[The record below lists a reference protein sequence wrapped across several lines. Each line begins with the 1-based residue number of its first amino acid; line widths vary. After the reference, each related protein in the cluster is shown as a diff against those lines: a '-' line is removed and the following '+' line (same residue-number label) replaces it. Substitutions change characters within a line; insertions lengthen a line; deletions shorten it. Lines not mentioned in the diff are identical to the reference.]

1 MRLARLIAGLKPAAV
16 SGFSGEGPEV
26 GSLHYRSQE
35 VRPGGVF
42 VAMRGLAA
50 DGHDFIDDAL
60 DRGAVAVVA
69 QSTVARRTAVVAVP
83 DTRRALAELA
93 AAFYG
98 HPSAQMTVVAVTGT
112 NGKTTTTYLIES
124 ILERAGLRVG
134 VIGTINTRYGGTTF
148 PNPVTTPES
157 LDLQRILADMRA
169 AGVTHVVLEASS
181 HAIDLARIHCC
192 WMDAAV
198 FTNLSQDHLDYHG
211 DMRAYWNAKK
221 RLFTDYLPSGPKAE
235 QAVAVINTDSPHGSE
250 LADRLTGRIVRVGT
264 AGACSVRGER
274 MRCSLQGIR
283 GSIDV
288 GGHPVEVG
296 SPLVGRHNVENILC
310 AAGAATALGVAP
322 EAIAAGIASL
332 ACVPGRLE
340 RVQGRGGR
348 FVYVD
353 YSHTPDAL
361 ENALSALRPL
371 SSGRIVCVFG
381 CGGDRDRTKRPIM
394 GTIAARLS
402 DLAVV
407 TSDNPRSEA
416 PQAIIE
422 EILPG
427 VRAQGLVQ
435 VAPDQLGAMAGGK
448 AFAAE
453 PDRRRAIE
461 AAIRAAQP
469 GDMVLIAGKGHE
481 TYQVLG
487 KRTIHFDDREEAARV
502 LETLEGSSRPKAESH
517 S

>member
-1 MRLARLIAGLKPAAV
+1 MRLARLLANLKPAAV
-16 SGFSGEGPEV
+16 SGFEGEGPEV

-42 VAMRGLAA
+42 VAMKGLAA

-69 QSTVARRTAVVAVP
+69 HKPVARRTTVIAVP

-98 HPSAQMTVVAVTGT
+98 HPSEQMTVVAVTGT

-124 ILERAGLRVG
+124 ILGRAGIRAG
-134 VIGTINTRYGGTTF
+134 VIGTINTRFGGASF
-148 PNPVTTPES
+148 ANPVTTPES

-169 AGVTHVVLEASS
+169 AGVTHVVIEASS

-211 DMRAYWNAKK
+211 DMQAYWAAKK
-221 RLFTDYLPSGPKAE
+221 RLFTEYLPSGPKAE
-235 QAVAVINTDSPHGSE
+235 RAVAVINADSPHGRE
-250 LADRLTGRIVRVGT
+250 LAAQLARRVVRVGT
-264 AGACSVRGER
+264 AVGCSVRGEG
-274 MRCSLQGIR
+274 MTCSLRGIR
-283 GSIDV
+283 GRIDV
-288 GGHPVEVG
+288 DGHPVEVS
-296 SPLVGRHNVENILC
+296 SPLVGRHNVENMLC
-310 AAGAATALGVAP
+310 AAGAATALGMAP

-332 ACVPGRLE
+332 AFVPGRLE
-340 RVQGRGGR
+340 RVHGRGGR

-361 ENALSALRPL
+361 ENALTALRAL

-394 GTIAARLS
+394 GAIAARLS

-407 TSDNPRSEA
+407 TSDNPRSED
-416 PQAIIE
+416 PRAIIE

-427 VRAQGLVQ
+427 VRAQGLAEVDPEKLAA
-435 VAPDQLGAMAGGK
+435 VPAGK

-461 AAIRAAQP
+461 AGIRAAQP

-481 TYQVLG
+481 TYQVIG
-487 KRTIHFDDREEAARV
+487 NRTIHFDDREEAARV
-502 LETLEGSSRPKAESH
+502 LAELEGTN
-517 S
+517 

>member
-1 MRLARLIAGLKPAAV
+1 MRLARLIANLKTAVVTGLA
-16 SGFSGEGPEV
+16 GDGPEV
-26 GSLHYRSQE
+26 SSLHYRSQE

-42 VAMRGLAA
+42 VAMEGLTA

-60 DRGAVAVVA
+60 DRGALAVVA
-69 QSTVARRTAVVAVP
+69 EKPVARRIPVIAVP
-83 DTRRALAELA
+83 NTRRALAELA

-98 HPSAQMTVVAVTGT
+98 QPSGIMAVVAVTGT

-124 ILERAGLRVG
+124 ILDRAGIRTG
-134 VIGTINTRYGGTTF
+134 VIGTINYRYGGTSF
-148 PNPVTTPES
+148 ENPVTTPES

-211 DMRAYWNAKK
+211 DMQAYWAAKK
-221 RLFTDYLPSGPKAE
+221 RLFTEYLASGPKADR
-235 QAVAVINTDSPHGSE
+235 ALAVINADSPHGRE
-250 LADRLTGRIVRVGT
+250 LAAQLARPVVSVGT
-264 AGACSVRGER
+264 GGGCTVRGER
-274 MRCSLQGIR
+274 VTCSLQGIR
-283 GSIDV
+283 GSIDAA
-288 GGHPVEVG
+288 GHPLEF
-296 SPLVGRHNVENILC
+296 SSRLVGRHNVENILC
-310 AAGAATALGVAP
+310 AAGAATALGIAP
-322 EAIAAGIASL
+322 ESIAEGLGSL

-340 RVQGRGGR
+340 RVDSRGGR

-361 ENALSALRPL
+361 ENALTALRAL
-371 SSGRIVCVFG
+371 SSGRIVCIFG
-381 CGGDRDRTKRPIM
+381 CGGDRDRTKRPVM
-394 GTIAARLS
+394 GAIAARLS
-402 DLAVV
+402 DLTVV
-407 TSDNPRSEA
+407 TSDNPRSED
-416 PQAIIE
+416 PRAIIE

-427 VRAQGLVQ
+427 VRALGLVQ
-435 VAPDQLGAMAGGK
+435 VDPEQLEAVPAVK
-448 AFAAE
+448 AFATE

-461 AAIRAAQP
+461 AGIRAAQR

-481 TYQVLG
+481 TYQVIG

-502 LETLEGSSRPKAESH
+502 LEEMEGNSKREARS
-517 S
+517 